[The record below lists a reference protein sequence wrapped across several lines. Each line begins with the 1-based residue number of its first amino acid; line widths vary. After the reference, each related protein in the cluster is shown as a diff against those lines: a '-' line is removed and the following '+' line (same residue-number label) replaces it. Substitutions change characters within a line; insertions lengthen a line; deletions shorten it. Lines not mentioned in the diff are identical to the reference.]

1 MNDDTTSGDVP
12 MTGNGQNIEARQR
25 ARLQTVLDA
34 YGADPARWP
43 EQDRSELASLLEQ
56 DTELSDL
63 IGGVRA
69 LDRVLDHATA
79 PQARDGAVA
88 RILAAATADEDGTVI
103 PLDAAR
109 TLHRDTVTVPQR
121 VAWPVAALMAASL
134 LVGAF
139 LGQTDF
145 LTGNGTGTFLTADT
159 TFDEIDDA
167 LLGLS
172 SGVIPFTEETL

>member
-1 MNDDTTSGDVP
+1 
-12 MTGNGQNIEARQR
+12 MTGNGHNIEARQR
-25 ARLQTVLDA
+25 ARLQAVLDA

-43 EQDRSELASLLEQ
+43 EPERSELASLLER

-63 IGGVRA
+63 IGEVRA
-69 LDRVLDHATA
+69 LDRALDHATA
-79 PQARDGAVA
+79 PQVRDGAVA
-88 RILAAATADEDGTVI
+88 RVLAAATDDDDGTVI

-109 TLHRDTVTVPQR
+109 TLHRDTVSVPQR
-121 VAWPVAALMAASL
+121 VAWPVAGLMAASL

-145 LTGNGTGTFLTADT
+145 LTGTGTGTFLTADT